1 MPSKF
6 KQISYLK
13 VIVSFCKKK
22 KKERSK
28 DNKSKL
34 ARNILE
40 HETQTPSF
48 LVFGVVNPETTAR
61 FSWCFHLLSLS
72 TPHTTT
78 IFSVPPPANDA
89 QFLRCPSLQSIVLHF
104 TRSVS
109 RCREENRFHGTSSRP
124 ENRDDQSH
132 A

>member
-1 MPSKF
+1 MASKF

-13 VIVSFCKKK
+13 VIVSFCKQKR
-22 KKERSK
+22 KKEAK
-28 DNKSKL
+28 TTNQNL
-34 ARNILE
+34 HEILE
-40 HETQTPSF
+40 HKTQTPSF